1 MEEPDLISDA
11 ANIREIYFP
20 EISPNPNR
28 PFPKGNIA
36 IVEVRLEDGKAFGMG
51 ATSKARSPAPL
62 PEPKSRGGQFEPAVD
77 SHSKRLMDTDAE
89 YKVLSA
95 IAETLEFIYNKDNNR
110 VRGQLY
116 LYTERKPCESC
127 QGVINQFEQRFPEIK
142 ITISWTY
149 PYPPS
154 SN

>member
-20 EISPNPNR
+20 EIYPNRNR

-36 IVEVRLEDGKAFGMG
+36 IVEVRLEA
-51 ATSKARSPAPL
+51 
-62 PEPKSRGGQFEPAVD
+62 AVD
-77 SHSKRLMDTDAE
+77 SHSKRIMDTDAE